1 MMLAMSAPHVIL
13 LLNVVSTWF
22 MVGLIW
28 FVQIVHYPLFSGVPP
43 EPFAAYHR
51 RHVRRT
57 TWVVAPVMLV
67 ELSAALALLWLRPIA
82 VPAWVAWAGL
92 ALLAAAWGST
102 WLLQIPRHNELAT
115 CYAPAPHAALCN
127 SNWLRTAAWTARGVL
142 LVVAVA
148 GEMFQ
153 R

>member
-1 MMLAMSAPHVIL
+1 MLAMSAPHVIL
-13 LLNVVSTWF
+13 LLNVASTWF

-28 FVQIVHYPLFSGVPP
+28 FVQVVHYPLFSGIPP

-67 ELSAALALLWLRPIA
+67 ELSAALALLWLRPIT

-92 ALLAAAWGST
+92 ALLGIAWGST
-102 WLLQIPRHNELAT
+102 WLLQIPRHNELAA
-115 CYAPAPHAALCN
+115 CYADGSHAALCY

-142 LVVAVA
+142 FVVAFIFDA
-148 GEMFQ
+148 